1 MPDEYAIELAKTE
14 YRDAFNAGDV
24 ERVLALYA
32 DNLTEMSDGEASF
45 WGAEARQ
52 ALRWRLGKMFAQ
64 NKVSLAVT
72 IIAIEFEG
80 STAYDHGWHK
90 LTLTP
95 KNGGAAS
102 TQRYRYFEKWRR
114 EPDGQW
120 KICFFISNRDVEPQ
134 MFRRCAF
141 SSFKSIICW

>member
-1 MPDEYAIELAKTE
+1 MPDEYAIDLAKTE
-14 YRDAFNAGDV
+14 YRDAFNAGDM

-45 WGAEARQ
+45 WGAEAKQ
-52 ALRWRLGKMFAQ
+52 ALRWRLSKMFAQ

-90 LTLTP
+90 LALTP
-95 KNGGAAS
+95 KNGGVAS

-114 EPDGQW
+114 EADGQW

-134 MFRRCAF
+134 MLPAAVA
-141 SSFKSIICW
+141 S

>member
-1 MPDEYAIELAKTE
+1 MPDEYAIDLAKTE
-14 YRDAFNAGDV
+14 YRDAFNSGDV
-24 ERVLALYA
+24 ERGLALYA

-45 WGAEARQ
+45 WGAEAKQ

-95 KNGGAAS
+95 KNGGASS

-114 EPDGQW
+114 QLDGQW

-134 MFRRCAF
+134 MLPAAIA
-141 SSFKSIICW
+141 S